1 MKKTMKRIVSLL
13 FPLLTFGAVLL
24 SAEDSESSVGSQN
37 NEGVLTASALSDG
50 SLWIVIAAVVVA
62 AAVLAVILIRKKKKQ

>member
-24 SAEDSESSVGSQN
+24 SAEDSENSVGNQ
-37 NEGVLTASALSDG
+37 GDQGILTASVLSGG